1 MREHFRVPP
10 FTKNAKDGAPTP
22 LVMPAKSKTWATR
35 LTNAFSKK
43 FENHCHMVAIYHAY
57 YNFCRVHQTLRVTPA
72 MEAGLADHIWSLEEL
87 VGLLDAMTSKAA
99 A

>member
-35 LTNAFSKK
+35 
-43 FENHCHMVAIYHAY
+43 
-57 YNFCRVHQTLRVTPA
+57 PA
-72 MEAGLADHIWSLEEL
+72 ASVVVVSAEKGWAS
-87 VGLLDAMTSKAA
+87 
-99 A
+99 

>member
-35 LTNAFSKK
+35 QLAREQYGDSAAVSLGI
-43 FENHCHMVAIYHAY
+43 VAADVPAQEALGSLSFLLKVKEAQIV
-57 YNFCRVHQTLRVTPA
+57 RVSCGEVSAIRR
-72 MEAGLADHIWSLEEL
+72 
-87 VGLLDAMTSKAA
+87 KR
-99 A
+99 